1 MPNITGKLAG
11 LLVLAWTGVGL
22 AACSTDSKPQSCPSA
37 AILAPAATLT
47 AFRPD
52 KPNDPLGELYT
63 AGLTNVR
70 TSCVLDVDNG
80 TTDSSL
86 SLTFRAKRAAGGD
99 ALSYRIPY
107 FVAVS
112 LDGKVLTKRTF
123 WINFAFD
130 KDSKQ
135 TEFTDTVAS
144 TVVNLENGKKP
155 YEYELVVGLQLTHDQ
170 LEYNKRMSR
179 YTL

>member
-1 MPNITGKLAG
+1 MRGSGGQFKRSAVVAALGFA
-11 LLVLAWTGVGL
+11 L
-22 AACSTDSKPQSCPSA
+22 AACSSDTKPQSCPSA

-52 KPNDPLGELYT
+52 KPNDPSGELYSV
-63 AGLTNVR
+63 GLTNVR
-70 TSCVLDVDNG
+70 TSCVLDADNG

-86 SLTFRAKRAAGGD
+86 ELTFRSKRAASPD
-99 ALSYRIPY
+99 AAGYRIPY

-112 LDGKVLTKRTF
+112 LDGKILAKRNF
-123 WINFAFD
+123 WIGFNFA
-130 KDSKQ
+130 SGEAETQ
-135 TEFTDTVAS
+135 FTDSVAS

-179 YTL
+179 YAL